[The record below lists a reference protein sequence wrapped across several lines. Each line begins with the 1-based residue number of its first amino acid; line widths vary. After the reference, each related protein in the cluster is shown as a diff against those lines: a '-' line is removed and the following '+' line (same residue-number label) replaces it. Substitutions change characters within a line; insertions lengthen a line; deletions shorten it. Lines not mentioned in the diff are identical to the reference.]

1 MHDVL
6 VDEGEKKIPLW
17 RPVRK

>member
-6 VDEGEKKIPLW
+6 VDEGEKKMPLW